1 MTTVKSF
8 WQHVNGKI
16 YAIESDTFGEIIGAV
31 GPLDPDTLYDPELY
45 EYKRNILDWILSAF
59 AANKLRRYNP

>member
-8 WQHVNGKI
+8 WQHVNGKV

-31 GPLDPDTLYDPELY
+31 GPLDVNDLRDPDTYDC
-45 EYKRNILDWILSAF
+45 KRNILDWIEQAF
-59 AANKLRRYNP
+59 AANKLRRYHP